1 MRPELDCTLDLY
13 AGCGAAPS
21 NMVPLPPAETSP
33 SVKCASSSPEFNV
46 TSWAGALPVPSKAI
60 PITRTSCNGPLP
72 IVAFE
77 TPPVSAGPAANPSK
91 VTLVA
96 SSGRLRARPRSWT
109 VAVALIL
116 RVTGAHGL
124 QSATSCSAPEEG
136 AVYASEVAGCGSTVT
151 VSGGVVTVP
160 PGPTACSVYAVVAAG
175 RTTSERRGPTLKV
188 VVPSVTL

>member
-46 TSWAGALPVPSKAI
+46 TSWAGTVPVPSRVI

-91 VTLVA
+91 VTFVE
-96 SSGRLRARPRSWT
+96 SSGRLRATPRSCT

-124 QSATSCSAPEEG
+124 QSATSCSAPEPGLEY
-136 AVYASEVAGCGSTVT
+136 VRTVAGGGSTVT
-151 VSGGVVTVP
+151 VRGAGGSAP
-160 PGPTACSVYAVVAAG
+160 PGATRGRAYAGGDAG
-175 RTTSERRGPTLKV
+175 RAPSRGR
-188 VVPSVTL
+188 